1 MIKATVC
8 GYCGKRI
15 FVEVPNRYVNTAGC
29 TCNDCVS
36 PRSAA
41 RNGID
46 ESTYTEHEF
55 FYRLRKHKERVKK
68 LKFQSSN

>member
-1 MIKATVC
+1 MIKAIAC

-15 FVEVPNRYVNTAGC
+15 FVEVPNRYASTAGC

-36 PRSAA
+36 PRSMA

-46 ESTYTEHEF
+46 ESTYTEPV
-55 FYRLRKHKERVKK
+55 FYIV
-68 LKFQSSN
+68 